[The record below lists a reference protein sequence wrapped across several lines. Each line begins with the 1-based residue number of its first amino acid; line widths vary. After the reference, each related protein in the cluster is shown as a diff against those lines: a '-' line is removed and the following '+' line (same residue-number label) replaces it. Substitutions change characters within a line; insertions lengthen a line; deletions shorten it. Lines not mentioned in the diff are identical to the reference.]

1 MTTKAQQALALL
13 QKPDGC
19 TNAELAKVLG
29 RSRANVKGYARRRWK
44 LAMDVVKAETR
55 YVAVGK
61 PGDMVVP
68 KRVRK
73 AKPETKAAAKP
84 VETKPVK
91 SAKPSKLDAKVA
103 KIKAAK
109 GPVEA
114 NIPALAKLLPKVG
127 GAKAAKK
134 AKAKTERALP
144 HRLGDAPASL
154 RLKPIAKQ
162 EPAKRLDKS
171 GLTGL

>member
-1 MTTKAQQALALL
+1 MTTKAQEAFKLL
-13 QKPDGC
+13 QRPEGC

-44 LAMDVVKAETR
+44 LPMTVVKAETR
-55 YVAVGK
+55 YTAAGK
-61 PGDMVVP
+61 PGELVVP
-68 KRVRK
+68 PRKRKSK
-73 AKPETKAAAKP
+73 ATKP
-84 VETKPVK
+84 VETKPVVK
-91 SAKPSKLDAKVA
+91 APKLDAASKKAA

-127 GAKAAKK
+127 GKKPSKDGKALK
-134 AKAKTERALP
+134 
-144 HRLGDAPASL
+144 GVPASL

-162 EPAKRLDKS
+162 ESAR
-171 GLTGL
+171 

>member
-1 MTTKAQQALALL
+1 MTTKAQEALKLL
-13 QKPDGC
+13 QRPQGC

-44 LAMDVVKAETR
+44 LAMAVEKAETR
-55 YVAVGK
+55 YVAAGK
-61 PGDMVVP
+61 PGEMVVP

-73 AKPETKAAAKP
+73 AKPETAKP
-84 VETKPVK
+84 VETKAAKP
-91 SAKPSKLDAKVA
+91 SKPSKLDAKVA

-114 NIPALAKLLPKVG
+114 NLPILAKLLPQVG
-127 GAKAAKK
+127 GAKATKK
-134 AKAKTERALP
+134 AKAKAERKLP
-144 HRLGDAPASL
+144 HRLSDVPASL

-162 EPAKRLDKS
+162 EPAKNA
-171 GLTGL
+171 